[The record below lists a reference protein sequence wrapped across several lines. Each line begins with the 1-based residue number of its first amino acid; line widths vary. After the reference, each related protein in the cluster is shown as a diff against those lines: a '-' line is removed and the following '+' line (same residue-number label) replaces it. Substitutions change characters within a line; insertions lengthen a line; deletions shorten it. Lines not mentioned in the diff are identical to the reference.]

1 MPQANVDQLIQ
12 VAVEHHQAGR
22 LADAEAIYRQILAQ
36 VPDHPDALH
45 LLGVLAGQTG
55 RLDVAIDL
63 ISRAIALNPGAAIYY
78 CNLSNVYRRAGNPH
92 QAIAH
97 ARRAIQLDPKNVHAL
112 HNLGAALID
121 AGRPDEAISGCRRVL
136 ELSPDFVEAHN
147 NLGNALRAKGQL
159 DAAIAAYRRAIALRP
174 DYAEAHN
181 NLGVTLNDQ
190 KHFEDAIA
198 AFRRAIESKPDYAD
212 GHYNLGSVLK
222 ERGGFDEAISEL
234 RRAIELNPRIVKAHV
249 NLGAVLAE
257 RDRLDEAISS
267 YHRAIELDPD
277 NALANGNLGDA
288 LMKKG
293 LFDQALAALDR
304 AIQLDPDL
312 PLAHFNRA
320 LVALMRGDFQRGWP
334 EYQWRARAQPPFMF
348 PPDDLPRTEWNG
360 CELQGRSILLHAEQG
375 LGDTLQFVRYV
386 PLVAARGGRIVLA
399 CQRELVRLFDGL
411 PGVERIM
418 TFGDPVSQ
426 FDFHC
431 PLLNLPLAF
440 STDLNSIPAQTP
452 YLRPDPKL
460 ADRWKLKIDARPP
473 RLKVG
478 LVWAGGSGHKLNR
491 LRSIALPRLAP
502 LADVSGVQ
510 FFSLQKGPAAGQP
523 RPPGLNMFDWT
534 GELHDFA
541 DTAGLL
547 ANLDLVITVDTAV
560 AHLAGAMGIRTW
572 VLLPVVP
579 DWRWM
584 LNREDSPWYPTLRL
598 FRQKSRG
605 DWAGVIQA
613 VAQALKARAT
623 AF

>member
-1 MPQANVDQLIQ
+1 MPQENVDQLSR
-12 VAVEHHQAGR
+12 VAVGHHQAGR
-22 LADAEAIYRQILAQ
+22 LAEAEAIYRQILAQ
-36 VPDHPDALH
+36 VPGHADALH

-55 RLDVAIDL
+55 RLDVAFDL
-63 ISRAIALNPGAAIYY
+63 ISRAIAVNPGAAIYH
-78 CNLSNVYRRAGNPH
+78 CNLSDICRRAGHPE
-92 QAIAH
+92 QAIAC
-97 ARRAIQLDPKNVHAL
+97 ARRAIQLDPKDVHAL
-112 HNLGAALID
+112 HNLSAALID
-121 AGRPDEAISGCRRVL
+121 AGQPDEAISGCRRVL

-147 NLGNALRAKGQL
+147 NLGNALRAIGQL
-159 DAAIAAYRRAIALRP
+159 DAAIAAYRGAIALRP

-222 ERGGFDEAISEL
+222 ERGRFDEAISEL
-234 RRAIELNPRIVKAHV
+234 WRAIELNPRIVKAHI
-249 NLGAVLAE
+249 NLGAVLAD

-267 YHRAIELDPD
+267 YRRAIELDPGS
-277 NALANGNLGDA
+277 ALAHGNLGDA

-293 LFDQALAALDR
+293 LFGEASATLDR

-320 LVALMRGDFQRGWP
+320 LILLMRGDFQRGWP

-348 PPDDLPRTEWNG
+348 SHDDLPRTEWNG
-360 CELQGRSILLHAEQG
+360 GELQGRTILLHAEQG

-399 CQRELVRLFDGL
+399 CQRELVRLFDGF

-418 TFGDPVSQ
+418 TFGDPSSQ

-431 PLLNLPLAF
+431 PLLSLPLAF

-460 ADRWKLKIDARPP
+460 ADRWKLKIEPH

-478 LVWAGGSGHKLNR
+478 LVWAGASGHKLDR
-491 LRSIALPRLAP
+491 LRSITLPQLAP
-502 LADVSGVQ
+502 LADVPGVQ
-510 FFSLQKGPAAGQP
+510 FLSLQKGPAASQP
-523 RPPGLNMFDWT
+523 RPPRLNLIDWT
-534 GELHDFA
+534 DELHDFA
-541 DTAGLL
+541 DTAGLV

-560 AHLAGAMGIRTW
+560 AHLAGAMGMRVW
-572 VLLPVVP
+572 VLLPFVP
-579 DWRWM
+579 DWRWL
-584 LNREDSPWYPTLRL
+584 LNRDDSPWYPTLRL

-613 VAQALKARAT
+613 VAEALKT
-623 AF
+623 LDKEP